1 MTTIP
6 ATRLLYRLA
15 KVYGVQTAYYD
26 MEHKRRQ
33 ASTES
38 LLSVL
43 NSLGA
48 PVSCL
53 QDVPSAL
60 REHEQE
66 QWRRPLEPVYV
77 AWDGDPVQMSIR
89 LAADEADCLLT
100 GHLSSESGDYQEFK
114 LRCHDLPVLD
124 FREVEGVE
132 YTIRLLT
139 LPLTLS
145 YGYHSLVLEMP
156 DNSAGTTMISAPS
169 RMYRYEDSN
178 DGGFWGIF
186 LPLYSLH
193 TDRSW
198 GAGDLA
204 DLEMLIEWAAGYGG
218 GVVATLPLLP
228 TFLDEPFHPSPYE
241 PVTRLAWN
249 EFYVDVHSA
258 LNHENCMEADGII
271 SSTLFRSKLEQLRSS
286 SLVDYR
292 TQMKLKREVL
302 EKLTQHFF
310 RDDAIPRED
319 FRSFIEANPGLD
331 DYARF
336 RATCETRKSPW
347 HSWPQRLR
355 DGTLSP
361 EDYDENIRRYYIY
374 TQWLLHN
381 QIAALA
387 KKSRNYGPGLYLDY
401 ALGVHPDGY
410 DVWRYQNL
418 FVTNMSVGAPPDPVF
433 TSGQDWGFPPLHPA
447 KLREHGYGY
456 YVSCV
461 RNHLEYAGIL
471 RIDHVMGLHRL
482 FLIPQGMG
490 PAEGV
495 YVRYKHDEFYAI
507 LALESYRNRTMI
519 VGEDLGTVPPD
530 VRPSMKRHG
539 LYRNYVVQYE
549 LYSDCR
555 RSLPPVPRNVVA
567 GINTHDMPTFAA
579 FWQGIDLEERLDLDL
594 LDSISMVDEKKDR
607 ENIRNTLL
615 NFLRNEGWRRLI
627 GPGNGNTF
635 DVLKAILLFL
645 GASPAEVV
653 LVNLEDLW
661 LETEPQNVP
670 GTHDERPN
678 WRRKARYSLETFSG
692 LPEVTDVLGEID
704 NIRKKGG
711 GYEAGKK

>member
-1 MTTIP
+1 LTTTP
-6 ATRLLYRLA
+6 AKRALYRLA

-33 ASTES
+33 ASAES

-77 AWDGDPVQMSIR
+77 AWDGGPIQMSIR

-156 DNSAGTTMISAPS
+156 DNSAGTTLISAPS

-228 TFLDEPFHPSPYE
+228 TFLDEPFNPSPYE

-258 LNHENCMEADGII
+258 LNHEDCMEAEDIV
-271 SSTLFRSKLEQLRSS
+271 SSSLFQSKLEQLRNS

-292 TQMKLKREVL
+292 TQMKLKRKVL
-302 EKLTQHFF
+302 EKLSYHFF
-310 RDDAIPRED
+310 RDNSFTRED
-319 FRSFIEANPGLD
+319 FQSFIEENPVID

-336 RATCETRKSPW
+336 RATCETEGAPW

-361 EDYDENIRRYYIY
+361 EHYNEDVRRYYIY

-381 QIAALA
+381 QIASLA
-387 KKSRNYGPGLYLDY
+387 KQSRNYGPGLYLDY

-418 FVTNMSVGAPPDPVF
+418 FASNMSVGAPPDPVF
-433 TSGQDWGFPPLHPA
+433 TSGQDWGFPPLHPV
-447 KLREHGYGY
+447 KLREHSYDY
-456 YVSCV
+456 YISCV

-482 FLIPQGMG
+482 FLIPQGME
-490 PAEGV
+490 PSDGV

-530 VRPSMKRHG
+530 VRPSMKQHG

-549 LYSDCR
+549 LCSDCR
-555 RSLPPVPRNVVA
+555 RSLPPVPQNVVA

-594 LDSISMVDEKKDR
+594 LDSVSMVDEKKDR
-607 ENIRNTLL
+607 ENIRKTLL
-615 NFLRNEGWRRLI
+615 HFLRNEGWRRLI

-645 GASPAEVV
+645 SASPAEVV

-678 WRRKARYSLETFSG
+678 WRRKARYSFETFSG
-692 LPEVTDVLGEID
+692 LPEVSAVLKEID
-704 NIRKKGG
+704 NIRKKRCWI
-711 GYEAGKK
+711 